1 MKDIKL
7 PCNISICGSTMSG
20 KTYLTKKLLNEQLLP
35 QVDALIILS
44 PTLDLSG
51 DWTDFEE
58 NDDMNKGKLIKKFS
72 NKSEFE
78 GVINEILQQNESIIK
93 NFGKKDAPDILII
106 IDDCVGHKM
115 MRPNKLLDNLATRS
129 RHLKVSIMILAQKI
143 TAIPR
148 IFRLNCKYFF
158 MFQAV
163 NFSELERFLEE
174 LCSKSIRKQVRE
186 NINEIYNQPYNY
198 ILVQCFENKVRE
210 RMYLNGET
218 NIYDMM
224 NHGLSQQINKD
235 DKSKL
240 HNENGNSRDDAVL

>member
-1 MKDIKL
+1 MTHKDITL
-7 PCNISICGSTMSG
+7 PCNISICGSTQSG
-20 KTYLTKKLLNEQLLP
+20 KTYLTKKILKEQLLS

-51 DWTDFEE
+51 DWDEFQE
-58 NDDMNKGKLIKKFS
+58 NDDMSKGKLIKKFS

-78 GVINEILQQNESIIK
+78 GIINEILQQNESLIK
-93 NFGKKDAPDILII
+93 NFSKKDAPDVLII
-106 IDDCVGHKM
+106 LDDCVGLSL
-115 MRPNKLLDNLATRS
+115 MRPNKLLDNLSTRS
-129 RHLKVSIMILAQKI
+129 RHLKVSIMVLAQKI

-148 IFRLNCKYFF
+148 IFRLNCKYFHV
-158 MFQAV
+158 FQMTQ
-163 NFSELERFLEE
+163 FSELERFLEE

-186 NINEIYNQPYNY
+186 HINQIYNQAYNY

-224 NHGLSQQINKD
+224 NSNHSNKED

-240 HNENGNSRDDAVL
+240 HNKNGNSRDDVVL